1 MINSDSDNIIL
12 APAAKKDFDRI
23 YSGMKESFIPEEI
36 RDEDCARSLLDK
48 DEYII
53 YNILYRN
60 NAVGFMTVW
69 KLSEYAFLEHFITYP
84 EFRKRGYGRA
94 ALARLSEIYD
104 KIVLECEHP
113 IDEIQKRRF
122 EFYKSCGFYPSDE
135 SYIQPSYRKG
145 YDSVPL
151 ILMTY
156 PKEEAD
162 TAHIIKELYERV
174 YETEYEKNVSKKDP
188 GAP

>member
-1 MINSDSDNIIL
+1 MINSDSGNITL
-12 APAAKKDFDRI
+12 APAAKEDFDRI
-23 YSGMKESFIPEEI
+23 YQGMKESFIPEEI
-36 RDEDCARSLLDK
+36 RDEKCARSLLDK

-69 KLSEYAFLEHFITYP
+69 ELSEYAFLEHFVTYP
-84 EFRKRGYGRA
+84 EFRKKGYGEA
-94 ALARLSEIYD
+94 ALTKLSKIYG

-113 IDEIQKRRF
+113 EDEMQRRRF
-122 EFYKSCGFYPSDE
+122 AFYERCGFYPSDTG
-135 SYIQPSYRKG
+135 YIQPSYRDG

-156 PKEEAD
+156 PKREAD
-162 TAHIIKELYERV
+162 TEPIIKELYERV
-174 YETEYEKNVSKKDP
+174 YNTKYEKNVS
-188 GAP
+188 

>member
-1 MINSDSDNIIL
+1 MINSDSANITL
-12 APAAKKDFDRI
+12 APAKKEDFDRI

-36 RDEDCARSLLDK
+36 RDEDHAKSLLDK

-53 YNILYRN
+53 YNILYKSA
-60 NAVGFMTVW
+60 AVGFMTVW
-69 KLSEYAFLEHFITYP
+69 KLSEYAFLEHFVTYP
-84 EFRKRGYGRA
+84 EFRKMGYGKA
-94 ALARLSEIYD
+94 ALTRLAEIYE

-113 IDEIQKRRF
+113 ENEMKKRRF
-122 EFYKSCGFYPSDE
+122 EFYKRCGFYPSDE

-156 PKEEAD
+156 PRAEAD
-162 TAHIIKELYERV
+162 SAQIITELYERV
-174 YETEYEKNVSKKDP
+174 YETEYEKNVS
-188 GAP
+188 